1 MLHSRV
7 PQLQIRIQI
16 SCLELCSAVPQ
27 RTKTWCDGRPPSRS
41 APVGV
46 EKRRVNAA
54 GTPLAPQGVYK
65 ADLPP
70 TFSYARSDKLRYYRH
85 LLPKTRTLLNMTRI
99 SLEEFRPLSFLEKI
113 SGCISRFEGIRFN
126 DPFNGNFE
134 RRQLQLDIAKVRLC
148 RLGKAI
154 DRDRENDS
162 VDESGRISQEANATL
177 DELLWA
183 FEESRNKSKRHEE
196 RTKLGHKGRTELGT
210 PLVLRDQVYKDLH
223 DWLVK
228 MTPRT
233 PMSHSSTENQM
244 WALYLDSD
252 ARRLR
257 VEITDHLDDLE
268 KLFPVDKILLEL
280 AQSAVDTLENQ
291 PDMLKLLAATAGDT
305 DKVLFEAA
313 MNKLGYL
320 PGRNLVGEINRDD
333 SASVHIGD
341 TLTDD
346 ALRHAQR
353 GRFEKTINS
362 AGLITAKGASV
373 VQVGNRY
380 GEPSIFNN

>member
-1 MLHSRV
+1 M
-7 PQLQIRIQI
+7 
-16 SCLELCSAVPQ
+16 
-27 RTKTWCDGRPPSRS
+27 
-41 APVGV
+41 
-46 EKRRVNAA
+46 
-54 GTPLAPQGVYK
+54 
-65 ADLPP
+65 
-70 TFSYARSDKLRYYRH
+70 
-85 LLPKTRTLLNMTRI
+85 
-99 SLEEFRPLSFLEKI
+99 SFLEKI

-268 KLFPVDKILLEL
+268 KL
-280 AQSAVDTLENQ
+280 
-291 PDMLKLLAATAGDT
+291 
-305 DKVLFEAA
+305 
-313 MNKLGYL
+313 
-320 PGRNLVGEINRDD
+320 
-333 SASVHIGD
+333 
-341 TLTDD
+341 
-346 ALRHAQR
+346 
-353 GRFEKTINS
+353 
-362 AGLITAKGASV
+362 
-373 VQVGNRY
+373 
-380 GEPSIFNN
+380 